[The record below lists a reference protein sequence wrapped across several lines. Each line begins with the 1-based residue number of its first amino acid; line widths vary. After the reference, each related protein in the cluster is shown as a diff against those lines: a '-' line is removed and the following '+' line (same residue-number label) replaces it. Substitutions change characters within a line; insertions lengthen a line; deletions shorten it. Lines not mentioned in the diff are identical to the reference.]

1 MMILVAGSLKY
12 TPGAIHT
19 LRDDMRQFVE
29 ATRREDGC
37 INYDLAIDTSDPTRL
52 ILLERWR
59 DQKALDGHFNSPH
72 MAAWRKAIAAA
83 GPVERDLSVWDVDE
97 GRKL

>member
-1 MMILVAGSLKY
+1 MQ
-12 TPGAIHT
+12 
-19 LRDDMRQFVE
+19 RFVE

-37 INYDLAIDTSDPTRL
+37 INYDLAIDLSDPTRL
-52 ILLERWR
+52 ILFERWS
-59 DQKALDGHFNSPH
+59 DQKSLDGHFNSSH

-83 GPVERDLSVWDVDE
+83 GPVERDLSVWEVNE